1 MTESDSSSKPQGSW
15 DLGSITS
22 AGKAWE
28 EKVGATGKSLQ
39 EQLSSAGAAAEA
51 ALESGVDAVST
62 TVRSGLAAAKS
73 ETAAARSRLQQV
85 YDTGAAHLEAT
96 EEQALGLL
104 RQGVQYV
111 RVEHPDASLAG
122 AAALAAL
129 LLPGPRRFL
138 LRNTLG
144 RLRSEEAVF
153 RSAEMRYGSLKER
166 VEAQQGELL
175 KLQER
180 LAAAEAEYSRGLA
193 KLKSSARELESLGSR
208 VHSSGKAAHGLVKE
222 LRQLPSKA
230 ALQLRSDA
238 ANVAASASSQSR
250 AVERSL
256 KRVAKQYGL

>member
-1 MTESDSSSKPQGSW
+1 M
-15 DLGSITS
+15 
-22 AGKAWE
+22 
-28 EKVGATGKSLQ
+28 GATGKSLQ

-85 YDTGAAHLEAT
+85 YDTGAAHLEAP

-144 RLRSEEAVF
+144 RCVACLCSCDPAGGCWRAGLLRSWCV
-153 RSAEMRYGSLKER
+153 
-166 VEAQQGELL
+166 Q
-175 KLQER
+175 
-180 LAAAEAEYSRGLA
+180 
-193 KLKSSARELESLGSR
+193 
-208 VHSSGKAAHGLVKE
+208 
-222 LRQLPSKA
+222 
-230 ALQLRSDA
+230 
-238 ANVAASASSQSR
+238 AAS
-250 AVERSL
+250 VH
-256 KRVAKQYGL
+256 

>member
-1 MTESDSSSKPQGSW
+1 M
-15 DLGSITS
+15 
-22 AGKAWE
+22 
-28 EKVGATGKSLQ
+28 GATGKSLQ

-144 RLRSEEAVF
+144 RCVACLCSCDPAGGCWRAGLLRSWCV
-153 RSAEMRYGSLKER
+153 
-166 VEAQQGELL
+166 Q
-175 KLQER
+175 
-180 LAAAEAEYSRGLA
+180 
-193 KLKSSARELESLGSR
+193 
-208 VHSSGKAAHGLVKE
+208 
-222 LRQLPSKA
+222 
-230 ALQLRSDA
+230 
-238 ANVAASASSQSR
+238 AAS
-250 AVERSL
+250 VH
-256 KRVAKQYGL
+256 